1 MSANPNTPI
10 KLELGVPQYFMDD
23 TLIANSQRVQRIWLP
38 AKIYPYPVVNSD
50 KPWEYR
56 ILAMFGSVLP
66 KPDSGYF
73 MYYYNWPTKVS
84 GVTCIAASE
93 DGFRWNKPE
102 LGITDFNGSK
112 ANNVIIAPPVL
123 NDGPSMMYDPDDPVH
138 PYKAMIF
145 QCDGETWCEK
155 WGLYGYESSDGV
167 NWTPTT
173 PHLLLRAGDRSNL
186 MGTKH
191 NGKYRVYTRHKDMF
205 QHCGACAIY
214 MSESED
220 FKTWSEPE
228 LVLAPDLVDDP
239 DVEYYSMSVF
249 ERNGWFLG
257 LLEYWRSSI
266 DDIEVQLVFSRDGR
280 TWQHPTPREPFIAP
294 IYEWNRKWNSCAS
307 NGPIIINE
315 QMVFYFGG
323 RNTSHHYD
331 SAQQHGAIGYASMP
345 LDRFCA
351 LETTTAGQLTTKPI
365 EWPGGELLLN
375 SDMRTSYESHPAAG
389 GGTMTIEI
397 LDANGTPIP
406 EWSGDNSAHYHGNTH
421 SRGGIHGGTVE
432 WPQDRKL
439 TALKGHVIQIRFH
452 MKNTRLF
459 TMAAT

>member
-1 MSANPNTPI
+1 
-10 KLELGVPQYFMDD
+10 
-23 TLIANSQRVQRIWLP
+23 
-38 AKIYPYPVVNSD
+38 
-50 KPWEYR
+50 
-56 ILAMFGSVLP
+56 MF
-66 KPDSGYF
+66 
-73 MYYYNWPTKVS
+73 
-84 GVTCIAASE
+84 E
-93 DGFRWNKPE
+93 
-102 LGITDFNGSK
+102 
-112 ANNVIIAPPVL
+112 
-123 NDGPSMMYDPDDPVH
+123 
-138 PYKAMIF
+138 
-145 QCDGETWCEK
+145 
-155 WGLYGYESSDGV
+155 
-167 NWTPTT
+167 
-173 PHLLLRAGDRSNL
+173 
-186 MGTKH
+186 
-191 NGKYRVYTRHKDMF
+191 
-205 QHCGACAIY
+205 HCGARAIY
-214 MSESED
+214 LSESED
-220 FKTWSEPE
+220 FKTWSDPE

-239 DVEYYSMSVF
+239 DVEYYGMSVF
-249 ERNGWFLG
+249 ERNGMFFG

-266 DDIEVQLVFSRDGR
+266 DAIEIQLVFSRDGR
-280 TWQHPTPREPFIAP
+280 SWQHPIPREPFIAP
-294 IYEWNRKWNSCAS
+294 TYDWNRKWNSCAS

-351 LETTTAGQLTTKPI
+351 LETTTIGQLTTKPI

-406 EWSGDNSAHYHGNTH
+406 EWSGDNSAHYHSNTH

-439 TALKGHVIQIRFH
+439 TTLKGQTIQIRFH